1 MCIKKVYGYVI
12 TEKDTIFIT
21 KGLLDTYSPPTTKSE
36 NWKHWITHISFIT
49 CGECL
54 DLNGKIYSTEDMSFE
69 EPPLHPRC
77 RCKVLPL
84 KAVIAGNATK
94 DGKNGADF
102 FLKYIGKLPDYYIS
116 KEEIEELGWRHGK
129 SPKKFAPGKMTTM
142 GIYRNV
148 NKHLPN
154 KLGRIWYEAD
164 INYYEGKRNKHRL
177 LWSNDGL
184 IFVTYDHYSTF
195 YEII

>member
-36 NWKHWITHISFIT
+36 NWKHWITHISFTT

-84 KAVIAGNATK
+84 KAFIAGNATK
-94 DGKNGADF
+94 D
-102 FLKYIGKLPDYYIS
+102 
-116 KEEIEELGWRHGK
+116 
-129 SPKKFAPGKMTTM
+129 
-142 GIYRNV
+142 
-148 NKHLPN
+148 
-154 KLGRIWYEAD
+154 
-164 INYYEGKRNKHRL
+164 
-177 LWSNDGL
+177 
-184 IFVTYDHYSTF
+184 
-195 YEII
+195 